1 MNEKRYTSASHVP
14 AGHVMGDLETM
25 TSHPSIMMLQPLL
38 DPGLLQKIPP
48 KQ

>member
-1 MNEKRYTSASHVP
+1 VP

-25 TSHPSIMMLQPLL
+25 TCHPSIMMLQPLL
-38 DPGLLQKIPP
+38 DPGLLQKVPP

>member
-1 MNEKRYTSASHVP
+1 VP
-14 AGHVMGDLETM
+14 ARHVIGDLVTM
-25 TSHPSIMMLQPLL
+25 ISHPSIMMLQPLL